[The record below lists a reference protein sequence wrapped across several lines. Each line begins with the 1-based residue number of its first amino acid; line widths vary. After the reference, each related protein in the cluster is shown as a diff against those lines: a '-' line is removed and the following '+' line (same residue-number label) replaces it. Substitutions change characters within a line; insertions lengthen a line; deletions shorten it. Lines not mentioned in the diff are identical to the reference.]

1 VPQFTVLVIDDD
13 PSILDFLDVALTE
26 EGYRVLTAVDSD
38 ALRVA
43 HKFHP
48 NVILLD
54 LQMPVMDG
62 AEISRHLRADA
73 ATAHIPIIV
82 MSAKDGLDTTAQT
95 IPVDDQLAKP
105 FPLRVLYDVVARWC

>member
-1 VPQFTVLVIDDD
+1 MPQYTVLVVDDD

-26 EGYRVLTAVDSD
+26 QGYRVLTAVDGD
-38 ALRVA
+38 ALRLA
-43 HKFHP
+43 QLCRP

-82 MSAKDGLDTTAQT
+82 MSAKDRLDTTVRT
-95 IPVDDQLAKP
+95 MSVDDQLAKP